1 MQAIQLV
8 SARNL
13 QLVTVPEPPEP
24 GDGEVL
30 VEILSVGI
38 CGSDLHMFETAS
50 IGTIKITRPVIL
62 GHEFSAKILATAGDA
77 RNENGEVLHQGM
89 RVAVEPH
96 VACRCCEQCLSGNPN
111 LCPNHYF
118 YGVFPD
124 NGALCQRMIVRAS
137 NCFPFPDSM
146 SDQGGALLEPLGVA
160 IHSLDLAKLR
170 IGDTVAVIGCGP
182 IGLLIARLAVLAGAA
197 SVHAFDLYP
206 WRSKLAEQWGANAYT
221 VNPTE
226 APSIIQKVTGGRGVD
241 VVFEAAWSDHSVQQ
255 SVEMVR
261 YGGRLVMVGIPPDD
275 QFVFGHSLARRKG
288 LTIRLARRMKHSY
301 PRAIQLA
308 SGTQPPVPLD
318 SLVSHNFTLPQTPQ
332 AFHHASLYSPSLIK
346 AVVHLDSF

>member
-1 MQAIQLV
+1 MKAVQLA
-8 SARNL
+8 SAKNL
-13 QLVTVPEPPEP
+13 QLVDIAEPPDP
-24 GDGEVL
+24 RQGEVL

-50 IGTIKITRPVIL
+50 IGTIRITEPAIL
-62 GHEFSAKILATAGDA
+62 GHEFSARILKVAPGTV
-77 RNENGEVLHQGM
+77 NENGESLVAGM

-96 VACRCCEQCLSGNPN
+96 VACRSCEQCLAGHPN

-124 NGALCQRMIVRAS
+124 HGALCERMLVQAS

-146 SDQGGALLEPLGVA
+146 SSEAGALLEPLGVA
-160 IHSLDLAKLR
+160 IHSLDLGKVR

-182 IGLLIARLAVLAGAA
+182 IGALVARLAVLAGAA
-197 SVHAFDLYP
+197 SVYAFDLHP
-206 WRSKLAEQWGANAYT
+206 WRTALAASWGAHALT
-221 VNPTE
+221 VDPHE
-226 APSIIQKVTGGRGVD
+226 GPARIQELTHGRGVD

-275 QFVFGHSLARRKG
+275 SFAFGHSLARRKG
-288 LTIRLARRMKHSY
+288 LTFRLVRRMKHTY

-308 SGTQPPVPLD
+308 SGTSPLVPLD
-318 SLVSHNFTLPQTPQ
+318 SLVTHSCTIDQTPQ
-332 AFHHASLYSPSLIK
+332 AFHDAAAYVPGLVK
-346 AVVHLDSF
+346 AIVNVPCY